1 MKKLII
7 QSFSFISIS
16 AALALSIIAIYASG
30 FALIDPKFHRA
41 LCCALALITIVLL
54 PYRKIENSIK
64 FLISKITLDF
74 LIIVFGILTVL
85 KFYDVQ
91 YILENELYD
100 VTYFDGLYSIVGLGI
115 FIEVCRRSWGYAL
128 FFVGI
133 FAVVYLYFG
142 SHFPSFLQHSGFN
155 ERLIGENLWYNM
167 NKGVFGTITNIAVN
181 TVFIFILFGVLLEG
195 TGAGHTL
202 LKFAFILTRRT
213 RGGPAQAAILA
224 SSMFGTMSGS
234 VVANIVGTGTFTI
247 PMIKKRGFTPTFAG
261 GIEATASSG
270 GQIMPPIMGAAALVM
285 ADLTGINYLSIALAA
300 LIPALLY
307 YFSLFSSVTMEA
319 RKQNIEIK
327 ELDIDSRI
335 TVRDWINSIL
345 FIVPIFLVIFSLLFG
360 SSTSRAG
367 FYAVISILV
376 LSFINPEI
384 RKNPVKL
391 LYSVIKGGTQG
402 AKLLIAIVVIS
413 MLVGAIDST
422 GIGIKLASFMNEL
435 RGDSLFLSLTLAMI
449 GALVLGM
456 GMPTL
461 PAYLIIIVVMGPAL
475 QNLGVSVLIAHLFVF
490 YYGVASS
497 LTPPVAL
504 AAYAAAPIAGSNPII
519 TSLMAFRLGIA
530 KFIIPFAFAYYPCLL
545 IIEDFSWLEFISIV
559 PRLLISIWFIN
570 SALAKFDFTKLSWIE
585 VILRLSVG
593 FGILFMDV
601 RIQIICIILGSVLLV
616 WDFLRHK
623 RSIYWRRNGT
633 DS

>member
-7 QSFSFISIS
+7 QSFSYISILS
-16 AALALSIIAIYASG
+16 ALALSIIAIYASG

-54 PYRKIENSIK
+54 PYRKIEHSIK
-64 FLISKITLDF
+64 FLISRITLDF

-128 FFVGI
+128 FFVGV
-133 FAVVYLYFG
+133 FAVMYLYFG

-345 FIVPIFLVIFSLLFG
+345 FVVPIFLVIFSLFFG

-391 LYSVIKGGTQG
+391 LNSVIKGGTQG

-545 IIEDFSWLEFISIV
+545 IIENFSWLEFFSIV

-570 SALAKFDFTKLSWIE
+570 SALAKFDFTKLSWAE

-601 RIQIICIILGSVLLV
+601 RIQIICLILGSFLLA

-623 RSIYWRRNGT
+623 RGI
-633 DS
+633 

>member
-7 QSFSFISIS
+7 QSFSYISILS
-16 AALALSIIAIYASG
+16 ALALSIIAIYASG

-54 PYRKIENSIK
+54 PYRKIEHSIK
-64 FLISKITLDF
+64 FLISRITVDF

-128 FFVGI
+128 FFVGV
-133 FAVVYLYFG
+133 FAVIYLYFG

-327 ELDIDSRI
+327 ELDIDSKI

-345 FIVPIFLVIFSLLFG
+345 FVVPIFLVIFSLLFG

-391 LYSVIKGGTQG
+391 LNSVIKGGTQG

-570 SALAKFDFTKLSWIE
+570 SALAKFDFTKLSWTE

-601 RIQIICIILGSVLLV
+601 RIQIICLILGSVLLV

-623 RSIYWRRNGT
+623 RSI
-633 DS
+633 

>member
-7 QSFSFISIS
+7 QSFSYISVL

-64 FLISKITLDF
+64 FLISRITLDF

-367 FYAVISILV
+367 FYAVISILI

-391 LYSVIKGGTQG
+391 LNSVIKGGTQG

-545 IIEDFSWLEFISIV
+545 IIENFSWLEFISIV

-623 RSIYWRRNGT
+623 RSI
-633 DS
+633 

>member
-64 FLISKITLDF
+64 FLISRITLDF

-128 FFVGI
+128 FFVGV
-133 FAVVYLYFG
+133 FAVIYLYFG

-345 FIVPIFLVIFSLLFG
+345 FVVPIFLVIFSLLFG

-391 LYSVIKGGTQG
+391 LHSVIKGGTQG

-601 RIQIICIILGSVLLV
+601 RIQIICLILGSVLLV

-623 RSIYWRRNGT
+623 RSI
-633 DS
+633 

>member
-7 QSFSFISIS
+7 QSFSYISIL

-30 FALIDPKFHRA
+30 FVLIDPKFHRA

-64 FLISKITLDF
+64 FLISRITLDF

-133 FAVVYLYFG
+133 FAVVYLYLG

-384 RKNPVKL
+384 RKNPIKL
-391 LYSVIKGGTQG
+391 LKSVIKGGTQG

-601 RIQIICIILGSVLLV
+601 RIQIICLILGSVLLI

-623 RSIYWRRNGT
+623 RSI
-633 DS
+633 

>member
-7 QSFSFISIS
+7 QSFSYISILS
-16 AALALSIIAIYASG
+16 ALALSIIAIYASG

-54 PYRKIENSIK
+54 PYRKIEHSIK
-64 FLISKITLDF
+64 YLISRITVDF

-128 FFVGI
+128 FFVGV
-133 FAVVYLYFG
+133 FAVIYLYFG

-345 FIVPIFLVIFSLLFG
+345 FVVPIFLVIFSLLFG

-391 LYSVIKGGTQG
+391 LNSVIKGGTQG

-570 SALAKFDFTKLSWIE
+570 SALAKFDFTKLSWTE

-601 RIQIICIILGSVLLV
+601 RIQIICLILGSVLLV

-623 RSIYWRRNGT
+623 RSI
-633 DS
+633 

>member
-64 FLISKITLDF
+64 FLISRITLDF

-128 FFVGI
+128 FFVGV
-133 FAVVYLYFG
+133 FAVIYLYFG

-391 LYSVIKGGTQG
+391 LNSVIKGGTQG

-545 IIEDFSWLEFISIV
+545 IIENFSWLEFVSIV

-570 SALAKFDFTKLSWIE
+570 SALAKFDFTKLSWAE

-601 RIQIICIILGSVLLV
+601 RIQIICLIFGSVLLV

-623 RSIYWRRNGT
+623 RGI
-633 DS
+633 

>member
-7 QSFSFISIS
+7 QSFSYISIS

-64 FLISKITLDF
+64 FLISRITLDF

-128 FFVGI
+128 FFVGV
-133 FAVVYLYFG
+133 FAVIYLYFG

-345 FIVPIFLVIFSLLFG
+345 FVVPIFLVIFSLLFG

-391 LYSVIKGGTQG
+391 LNSVIKGGTQG

-570 SALAKFDFTKLSWIE
+570 SALAKFDFTKLSWAE

-601 RIQIICIILGSVLLV
+601 RIQIICLILGSVLLV

-623 RSIYWRRNGT
+623 RSI
-633 DS
+633 

>member
-64 FLISKITLDF
+64 FLISRITLDF

-128 FFVGI
+128 FFVGV
-133 FAVVYLYFG
+133 FAVIYLYFG

-345 FIVPIFLVIFSLLFG
+345 FVVPIFLVIFSLLFG

-391 LYSVIKGGTQG
+391 LNSVIKGGTQG

-545 IIEDFSWLEFISIV
+545 IIENFSWLEFISIV

-570 SALAKFDFTKLSWIE
+570 SALAKFDFTKLSWTE

-601 RIQIICIILGSVLLV
+601 RIQIICLILGSVLLA

-623 RSIYWRRNGT
+623 RSI
-633 DS
+633 

>member
-7 QSFSFISIS
+7 QSFSYISILS
-16 AALALSIIAIYASG
+16 ALALSIIAIYASG

-54 PYRKIENSIK
+54 PYRKIEHSIK
-64 FLISKITLDF
+64 FLISRITLDF

-128 FFVGI
+128 FFVGV
-133 FAVVYLYFG
+133 FAVIYLYFG

-345 FIVPIFLVIFSLLFG
+345 FVVPIFLVIFSLLFG

-391 LYSVIKGGTQG
+391 LNSVIKGGTQG

-545 IIEDFSWLEFISIV
+545 IIENFSWLEFFSIV

-570 SALAKFDFTKLSWIE
+570 SALAKFDFTKLSWAE

-601 RIQIICIILGSVLLV
+601 RIQIICLILGSVLLV

-623 RSIYWRRNGT
+623 RSI
-633 DS
+633 

>member
-7 QSFSFISIS
+7 QSFSYIRILS
-16 AALALSIIAIYASG
+16 ALALSIIAIYASG

-54 PYRKIENSIK
+54 PYRKIEHSIK
-64 FLISKITLDF
+64 FLISRITLDF

-128 FFVGI
+128 FFVGV
-133 FAVVYLYFG
+133 FAVIYLYFG

-345 FIVPIFLVIFSLLFG
+345 FVVPIFLVIFSLLFG

-391 LYSVIKGGTQG
+391 LNSVIKGGTQG

-461 PAYLIIIVVMGPAL
+461 PASLIIIVVMGPAL

-545 IIEDFSWLEFISIV
+545 IIENFSWLEFFSIV

-570 SALAKFDFTKLSWIE
+570 SALAKFDFTKLSWAE

-601 RIQIICIILGSVLLV
+601 RIQIICLILGSVLLV

-623 RSIYWRRNGT
+623 RGI
-633 DS
+633 

>member
-64 FLISKITLDF
+64 FLISRITLDF

-128 FFVGI
+128 FFVGV
-133 FAVVYLYFG
+133 FAVIYLYFG

-345 FIVPIFLVIFSLLFG
+345 FVVPIFLVIFSLLFG

-391 LYSVIKGGTQG
+391 LNSVIKGGTQG

-570 SALAKFDFTKLSWIE
+570 SALAKFGPSTKTSSPRT
-585 VILRLSVG
+585 VRC
-593 FGILFMDV
+593 LF
-601 RIQIICIILGSVLLV
+601 LPS
-616 WDFLRHK
+616 
-623 RSIYWRRNGT
+623 
-633 DS
+633 

>member
-7 QSFSFISIS
+7 QSFSYISILS
-16 AALALSIIAIYASG
+16 ALALSIIAIYASG

-64 FLISKITLDF
+64 FLISRITLDF

-128 FFVGI
+128 FFVGV
-133 FAVVYLYFG
+133 FAVIYLYFG

-335 TVRDWINSIL
+335 TVRDWINSN
-345 FIVPIFLVIFSLLFG
+345 
-360 SSTSRAG
+360 
-367 FYAVISILV
+367 Y
-376 LSFINPEI
+376 
-384 RKNPVKL
+384 
-391 LYSVIKGGTQG
+391 
-402 AKLLIAIVVIS
+402 
-413 MLVGAIDST
+413 
-422 GIGIKLASFMNEL
+422 
-435 RGDSLFLSLTLAMI
+435 
-449 GALVLGM
+449 
-456 GMPTL
+456 
-461 PAYLIIIVVMGPAL
+461 
-475 QNLGVSVLIAHLFVF
+475 
-490 YYGVASS
+490 
-497 LTPPVAL
+497 
-504 AAYAAAPIAGSNPII
+504 
-519 TSLMAFRLGIA
+519 
-530 KFIIPFAFAYYPCLL
+530 
-545 IIEDFSWLEFISIV
+545 
-559 PRLLISIWFIN
+559 
-570 SALAKFDFTKLSWIE
+570 
-585 VILRLSVG
+585 
-593 FGILFMDV
+593 
-601 RIQIICIILGSVLLV
+601 
-616 WDFLRHK
+616 
-623 RSIYWRRNGT
+623 
-633 DS
+633 

>member
-7 QSFSFISIS
+7 QSFSYISILS
-16 AALALSIIAIYASG
+16 ALALSIIAIYASG

-64 FLISKITLDF
+64 FLISRITLDF

-128 FFVGI
+128 FFVGV
-133 FAVVYLYFG
+133 FAVIYLYFG

-345 FIVPIFLVIFSLLFG
+345 FVVPIFLVIFSLLFG

-391 LYSVIKGGTQG
+391 LNSVIKGGTQG

-545 IIEDFSWLEFISIV
+545 IIENFSWLEFISIV

-570 SALAKFDFTKLSWIE
+570 SALAKFDFTKLSWAE

-601 RIQIICIILGSVLLV
+601 RIQIICLILGSVLLV

-623 RSIYWRRNGT
+623 RSI
-633 DS
+633 

>member
-1 MKKLII
+1 M
-7 QSFSFISIS
+7 IS
-16 AALALSIIAIYASG
+16 
-30 FALIDPKFHRA
+30 R
-41 LCCALALITIVLL
+41 
-54 PYRKIENSIK
+54 
-64 FLISKITLDF
+64 ITLDF

-128 FFVGI
+128 FFVGV
-133 FAVVYLYFG
+133 FAVIYLYFG

-345 FIVPIFLVIFSLLFG
+345 FVVPIFLVIFSLLFG

-391 LYSVIKGGTQG
+391 LNSVIKGGTQG

-545 IIEDFSWLEFISIV
+545 IIENFSWLEFFSIV
-559 PRLLISIWFIN
+559 PRLLISISFIN
-570 SALAKFDFTKLSWIE
+570 SALAKFDFTKLSWAE

-601 RIQIICIILGSVLLV
+601 RIQIICLILGSVLLV

-623 RSIYWRRNGT
+623 RGI
-633 DS
+633 

>member
-7 QSFSFISIS
+7 QSFSYISILS
-16 AALALSIIAIYASG
+16 ALALSIIAIYASG

-54 PYRKIENSIK
+54 PYRKIEHSIK
-64 FLISKITLDF
+64 FLISRITLDF

-128 FFVGI
+128 FFVGV
-133 FAVVYLYFG
+133 FAVIYLYFG

-345 FIVPIFLVIFSLLFG
+345 FVVPIFLVIFSLLFG

-391 LYSVIKGGTQG
+391 LNSVIKGGTQG

-601 RIQIICIILGSVLLV
+601 RIQIICLILGSVLLV

-623 RSIYWRRNGT
+623 RSI
-633 DS
+633 

>member
-7 QSFSFISIS
+7 HSFSYISILS
-16 AALALSIIAIYASG
+16 ALALSIIAIYASG

-64 FLISKITLDF
+64 FLISRITLDF

-128 FFVGI
+128 FFVGV
-133 FAVVYLYFG
+133 FAVIYLYFG

-345 FIVPIFLVIFSLLFG
+345 FVVPIFLVIFSLLFG

-391 LYSVIKGGTQG
+391 LNSVIKGGTQG

-570 SALAKFDFTKLSWIE
+570 SALAKFDFTKLSWTE

-601 RIQIICIILGSVLLV
+601 RIQIICLILGSVLLV

-623 RSIYWRRNGT
+623 RGI
-633 DS
+633 

>member
-7 QSFSFISIS
+7 QSFSYISILC
-16 AALALSIIAIYASG
+16 ALALSIIAIYASG

-64 FLISKITLDF
+64 FLISRITLDF

-128 FFVGI
+128 FFVGV
-133 FAVVYLYFG
+133 FAVIYLYFG

-345 FIVPIFLVIFSLLFG
+345 FVVPIFLVIFSLLFG

-391 LYSVIKGGTQG
+391 LNSVIKGGTQG

-545 IIEDFSWLEFISIV
+545 IIENFSWLEFISIV

-601 RIQIICIILGSVLLV
+601 RIQIICLILGSFLLA

-623 RSIYWRRNGT
+623 RSI
-633 DS
+633 

>member
-1 MKKLII
+1 MKKYFI
-7 QSFSFISIS
+7 QSLSIAGIIS
-16 AALALSIIAIYASG
+16 AISLSLISVYSSG

-41 LCCALALITIVLL
+41 LCCGLALIVVVLI
-54 PYRKIENSIK
+54 PYRKIENSIN
-64 FLISKITLDF
+64 FSPSRVVVDF
-74 LIIVFGILTVL
+74 LLIIFGILTVI
-85 KFYDVQ
+85 KFYNVQ
-91 YILENELYD
+91 TIMENELYD
-100 VTYFDGLYSIVGLGI
+100 ISYFDGLYSILGLII

-128 FFVGI
+128 FFVGV
-133 FAVVYLYFG
+133 FAIIYLYFG
-142 SHFPSFLQHSGFN
+142 SNFPSFLQHSGFN

-202 LKFAFILTRRT
+202 LKFAFILTRKT

-285 ADLTGINYLSIALAA
+285 ADLTGISYLSIALAA
-300 LIPALLY
+300 LIPALFY
-307 YFSLFSSVTMEA
+307 YFSLFSNVTMEA
-319 RKQNIEIK
+319 RKQNIQIQ
-327 ELDIDSRI
+327 ELDIDSKI
-335 TVRDWINSIL
+335 TQRDWINSIL
-345 FIVPIFLVIFSLLFG
+345 FIAPIFLVIFSLLFG

-367 FYAVISILV
+367 FYAVIAILV
-376 LSFINPEI
+376 LSIINPDI
-384 RKNPVKL
+384 RHNPKKL
-391 LYSVIKGGTQG
+391 LDSIVKGGTQG

-435 RGDSLFLSLTLAMI
+435 RGDSLFLSLLLAMV

-530 KFIIPFAFAYYPCLL
+530 KFLIPFAFAYYPCLL
-545 IIEDFSWLEFISIV
+545 IIDEFSWSEFISII
-559 PRLLISIWFIN
+559 PRLLISIWLIN
-570 SALAKFDFTKLSWIE
+570 SALTKFDFTKLSWLE
-585 VILRLSVG
+585 VFLRLALG
-593 FGILFMDV
+593 FLILLLDF
-601 RIQIICIILGSVLLV
+601 RIQIICVLGAIILIS
-616 WDFLRHK
+616 WDFYRYKKLEAK
-623 RSIYWRRNGT
+623 LN
-633 DS
+633 

>member
-7 QSFSFISIS
+7 QSFSYISILS
-16 AALALSIIAIYASG
+16 ALALSIIAIYASG

-54 PYRKIENSIK
+54 PYRKIEHSIK
-64 FLISKITLDF
+64 FLISRITLDF

-128 FFVGI
+128 FFVGV
-133 FAVVYLYFG
+133 FAVIYLYFG

-345 FIVPIFLVIFSLLFG
+345 FVVPIFLVIFSLLFG

-391 LYSVIKGGTQG
+391 LNSVIKGGTQG

-545 IIEDFSWLEFISIV
+545 IIENFSWLEFISIV

-570 SALAKFDFTKLSWIE
+570 SALAKFDFTKLSWTE

-593 FGILFMDV
+593 FGILFIDV
-601 RIQIICIILGSVLLV
+601 RIQIICLILGSVLLV

-623 RSIYWRRNGT
+623 RGI
-633 DS
+633 

>member
-7 QSFSFISIS
+7 QSFSFVSIS

-64 FLISKITLDF
+64 FLISRITLDF

-128 FFVGI
+128 FFVGV
-133 FAVVYLYFG
+133 FAVIYLYFG

-345 FIVPIFLVIFSLLFG
+345 FVVPIFLVIFSLLFG

-391 LYSVIKGGTQG
+391 LNSVIKGGTQG

-545 IIEDFSWLEFISIV
+545 IIENFSWLEFISIV

-601 RIQIICIILGSVLLV
+601 RIQIICLILGSVLLV

-623 RSIYWRRNGT
+623 RGI
-633 DS
+633 

>member
-7 QSFSFISIS
+7 QSFSYISILS
-16 AALALSIIAIYASG
+16 ALALSIIAIYASG

-54 PYRKIENSIK
+54 PYRKIEHSIK
-64 FLISKITLDF
+64 YLISRITVDF

-128 FFVGI
+128 FFVGV
-133 FAVVYLYFG
+133 FAVIYLYFG

-345 FIVPIFLVIFSLLFG
+345 FVVPIFLVIFSLLFG

-391 LYSVIKGGTQG
+391 LNSVIKGGTQG

-545 IIEDFSWLEFISIV
+545 IIENFSWLEFFSIV

-601 RIQIICIILGSVLLV
+601 RIQIICLILGSFLLA

-623 RSIYWRRNGT
+623 RGI
-633 DS
+633 

>member
-7 QSFSFISIS
+7 QSFSYISILS
-16 AALALSIIAIYASG
+16 ALALSIIAIYASG

-54 PYRKIENSIK
+54 PYRKIEHSIK
-64 FLISKITLDF
+64 FLISRITLDF

-128 FFVGI
+128 FFVGV
-133 FAVVYLYFG
+133 FAVIYLYFG

-319 RKQNIEIK
+319 RRQNIEIK

-345 FIVPIFLVIFSLLFG
+345 FVVPIFLVIFSLLFG

-391 LYSVIKGGTQG
+391 LNSVIKGGTQG

-545 IIEDFSWLEFISIV
+545 IIEDFSWLEFIPIV

-570 SALAKFDFTKLSWIE
+570 SALAKFDFTKLSWAE

-601 RIQIICIILGSVLLV
+601 RIQIICLILGSVLLV

-623 RSIYWRRNGT
+623 RGI
-633 DS
+633 

>member
-7 QSFSFISIS
+7 QSFSYISILS
-16 AALALSIIAIYASG
+16 ALALSIIAIYASG

-54 PYRKIENSIK
+54 PYRKIEHSIK
-64 FLISKITLDF
+64 FLISRITLDF

-128 FFVGI
+128 FFVGV
-133 FAVVYLYFG
+133 FAVIYLYFG

-345 FIVPIFLVIFSLLFG
+345 FVVPIFLVIFSLLFG

-391 LYSVIKGGTQG
+391 LNSVIKGGTQG

-545 IIEDFSWLEFISIV
+545 IIEDFSWLEFFSIV

-570 SALAKFDFTKLSWIE
+570 SALAKFDFTKLSWAE

-601 RIQIICIILGSVLLV
+601 RIQIICLILGSVLLV

-623 RSIYWRRNGT
+623 RSI
-633 DS
+633 

>member
-41 LCCALALITIVLL
+41 FCCALALITIVLL

-345 FIVPIFLVIFSLLFG
+345 FVVPIFLVIFSLLFG

-391 LYSVIKGGTQG
+391 LNSVIKGGTQG

-623 RSIYWRRNGT
+623 RSI
-633 DS
+633 

>member
-7 QSFSFISIS
+7 QSFSYISILS
-16 AALALSIIAIYASG
+16 ALALSIIAIYASG

-64 FLISKITLDF
+64 FLISRITLDF

-128 FFVGI
+128 FFVGV

-345 FIVPIFLVIFSLLFG
+345 FVVPIFLVIFSLLFG

-391 LYSVIKGGTQG
+391 LNSVIKGGTQG

-570 SALAKFDFTKLSWIE
+570 SALAKFDFTKLSWTE

-601 RIQIICIILGSVLLV
+601 RIQIICLILGSVLLV

-623 RSIYWRRNGT
+623 RSI
-633 DS
+633 

>member
-41 LCCALALITIVLL
+41 LCCTLALITIVLL

-64 FLISKITLDF
+64 FLISRITLDF

-128 FFVGI
+128 FFVGV
-133 FAVVYLYFG
+133 FAVIYLYFG

-345 FIVPIFLVIFSLLFG
+345 FVVPIFLVIFSLLFG

-391 LYSVIKGGTQG
+391 LNSVIKGGTQG

-570 SALAKFDFTKLSWIE
+570 SALAKFDFTKLSWVE

-601 RIQIICIILGSVLLV
+601 RIQIICLILGSVLLV

-623 RSIYWRRNGT
+623 RGI
-633 DS
+633 

>member
-64 FLISKITLDF
+64 FLISRITLDF

-128 FFVGI
+128 FFVGV
-133 FAVVYLYFG
+133 FAVIYLYFG
-142 SHFPSFLQHSGFN
+142 SYFPSFLQHSGFN

-247 PMIKKRGFTPTFAG
+247 PMIKKRGFTSTFAG

-367 FYAVISILV
+367 FYAVISILI

-384 RKNPVKL
+384 RKNPIKL
-391 LYSVIKGGTQG
+391 LNSVIKGGTQG

-435 RGDSLFLSLTLAMI
+435 RGDSLFLSITLAMI

-623 RSIYWRRNGT
+623 RSI
-633 DS
+633 

>member
-7 QSFSFISIS
+7 QSFSYISILS
-16 AALALSIIAIYASG
+16 ALALSIIAIYASG

-54 PYRKIENSIK
+54 PYRKIEHSIK
-64 FLISKITLDF
+64 FLISRITLDF

-128 FFVGI
+128 FFVGV
-133 FAVVYLYFG
+133 FAVIYLYFG

-345 FIVPIFLVIFSLLFG
+345 FVVPIFLVIFSLLFG

-391 LYSVIKGGTQG
+391 LNSVIKGGTQG

-570 SALAKFDFTKLSWIE
+570 SALAKFDFTKLSWAE

-601 RIQIICIILGSVLLV
+601 RIQIICLILGSVLLV

-623 RSIYWRRNGT
+623 RGI
-633 DS
+633 

>member
-7 QSFSFISIS
+7 QSFSYISILS
-16 AALALSIIAIYASG
+16 ALALSIIAIYASG

-54 PYRKIENSIK
+54 PYRKIEHSIK
-64 FLISKITLDF
+64 FLISRITLDF

-91 YILENELYD
+91 NILENELYD

-128 FFVGI
+128 FFVGV
-133 FAVVYLYFG
+133 FAVIYLYFG

-345 FIVPIFLVIFSLLFG
+345 FVVPIFLVIFSLLFG

-391 LYSVIKGGTQG
+391 LNSVIKGGTQG

-545 IIEDFSWLEFISIV
+545 IIENFSWLEFFSIV

-570 SALAKFDFTKLSWIE
+570 SALAKFDFTKLSWAE

-601 RIQIICIILGSVLLV
+601 RIQIICLILGSVLLV
-616 WDFLRHK
+616 WDFFRHK
-623 RSIYWRRNGT
+623 RSI
-633 DS
+633 

>member
-64 FLISKITLDF
+64 FLISRITLDF

-128 FFVGI
+128 FFVGV
-133 FAVVYLYFG
+133 FAVIYLYFG

-247 PMIKKRGFTPTFAG
+247 PMIKKRGFTSTFAG

-335 TVRDWINSIL
+335 TIRDWINSVL
-345 FIVPIFLVIFSLLFG
+345 FVIPIFLVIFSLLFG

-391 LYSVIKGGTQG
+391 LNSVIKGGTQG

-545 IIEDFSWLEFISIV
+545 IIENFSWFEFISIV

-570 SALAKFDFTKLSWIE
+570 SALAKFDFTKLSWTE

-601 RIQIICIILGSVLLV
+601 RIQIICLILGSVLLV

-623 RSIYWRRNGT
+623 RSI
-633 DS
+633 

>member
-64 FLISKITLDF
+64 FLISRITLDF

-128 FFVGI
+128 FFVGV
-133 FAVVYLYFG
+133 FAVIYLYFG

-345 FIVPIFLVIFSLLFG
+345 FVVPIFLVIFSLLFG

-391 LYSVIKGGTQG
+391 LNSVIKGGTQG

-545 IIEDFSWLEFISIV
+545 IIENFSWLEFISIV

-601 RIQIICIILGSVLLV
+601 RIQIICLILGSVLLV

-623 RSIYWRRNGT
+623 RSI
-633 DS
+633 

>member
-7 QSFSFISIS
+7 QSFSYISILS
-16 AALALSIIAIYASG
+16 ALALSIIAIYASG

-64 FLISKITLDF
+64 FLISRITLDF

-128 FFVGI
+128 FFVGV
-133 FAVVYLYFG
+133 FAVIYLYFG

-345 FIVPIFLVIFSLLFG
+345 FVVPIFLVIFSLLFG

-391 LYSVIKGGTQG
+391 LNSVIKGGTQG

-570 SALAKFDFTKLSWIE
+570 SALAKFDFTKLSWAE

-601 RIQIICIILGSVLLV
+601 RIQIICLILGSVLLV

-623 RSIYWRRNGT
+623 RSI
-633 DS
+633 

>member
-7 QSFSFISIS
+7 QSFSYISILS
-16 AALALSIIAIYASG
+16 ALALSIIAIYASG

-54 PYRKIENSIK
+54 PYRKIEHSIK
-64 FLISKITLDF
+64 FLISRITLDF

-128 FFVGI
+128 FFVGV
-133 FAVVYLYFG
+133 FAVIYLYFG

-345 FIVPIFLVIFSLLFG
+345 FVVPIFLVIFSLLFG

-391 LYSVIKGGTQG
+391 LNSVIKGGTQG

-545 IIEDFSWLEFISIV
+545 IIENFSWLEFISIV

-570 SALAKFDFTKLSWIE
+570 SALAKFDFTKLSWAE

-601 RIQIICIILGSVLLV
+601 RIQIICLILGSVLLV

-623 RSIYWRRNGT
+623 RSI
-633 DS
+633 

>member
-7 QSFSFISIS
+7 QSFSYISILS
-16 AALALSIIAIYASG
+16 ALALSIIAIYASG

-41 LCCALALITIVLL
+41 LCCALALITIVFL

-64 FLISKITLDF
+64 FLISRVTLDF

-128 FFVGI
+128 FFVGV
-133 FAVVYLYFG
+133 FAVIYLYFG

-345 FIVPIFLVIFSLLFG
+345 FVVPIFLVIFSLLFG

-391 LYSVIKGGTQG
+391 LNSVIKGGTQG

-545 IIEDFSWLEFISIV
+545 IIENFSWLEFISIV

-601 RIQIICIILGSVLLV
+601 RIQIICLILGSVLLV

-623 RSIYWRRNGT
+623 RGI
-633 DS
+633 

>member
-7 QSFSFISIS
+7 QSFSYISILS
-16 AALALSIIAIYASG
+16 ALALSIIAIYASG

-64 FLISKITLDF
+64 FLISRITLDF

-128 FFVGI
+128 FFVGV
-133 FAVVYLYFG
+133 FAVIYLYFG

-345 FIVPIFLVIFSLLFG
+345 FVVPIFLVIFSLLFG

-391 LYSVIKGGTQG
+391 LNSVIKGGTQG

-545 IIEDFSWLEFISIV
+545 IIENFSWLEFISIV

-601 RIQIICIILGSVLLV
+601 RIQIICLILGSVLLV

-623 RSIYWRRNGT
+623 RGI
-633 DS
+633 

>member
-7 QSFSFISIS
+7 QSFSYISILS
-16 AALALSIIAIYASG
+16 ALALSIIAIYASG

-54 PYRKIENSIK
+54 PYRKIEHSIK
-64 FLISKITLDF
+64 FLISRITLDF

-128 FFVGI
+128 FFVGV
-133 FAVVYLYFG
+133 FAVIYLYFG

-345 FIVPIFLVIFSLLFG
+345 FVVPIFLVIFSLLFG

-391 LYSVIKGGTQG
+391 LNSVIKGGTQG

-545 IIEDFSWLEFISIV
+545 IIENFSWLEFISIV

-601 RIQIICIILGSVLLV
+601 RIQIICLILGSVLLV

-623 RSIYWRRNGT
+623 RGI
-633 DS
+633 

>member
-7 QSFSFISIS
+7 QSFSYISILS
-16 AALALSIIAIYASG
+16 ALALSIIAIYASG

-54 PYRKIENSIK
+54 PYRKIEHSIK
-64 FLISKITLDF
+64 FLISRITLDF

-128 FFVGI
+128 FFVGV
-133 FAVVYLYFG
+133 FAVIYLYFG

-345 FIVPIFLVIFSLLFG
+345 FVVPIFLVIFSLLFG

-391 LYSVIKGGTQG
+391 LNSVIKGGTQG

-545 IIEDFSWLEFISIV
+545 IIENFSWLEFISIV

-570 SALAKFDFTKLSWIE
+570 SALAKFDFTKLSWTE

-601 RIQIICIILGSVLLV
+601 RIQIICLILGSVLLV

-623 RSIYWRRNGT
+623 RGI
-633 DS
+633 